1 MKKGYVFDNAEQ
13 QAQQRMAALPALYDP
28 GTIRHLTQLGVGE
41 GWRCLE
47 IGAGGGTIARW
58 LSERVGPTGRVL
70 ATDLD
75 TRFLE
80 NLRLPNVEVR
90 KHNIE
95 SDPLPQ
101 NAFDLIHLRLVLVHL
116 LSRDRVLQAL
126 VGALRSG
133 GWLLA
138 EEFDSLSMTPDAS
151 VNPAE
156 TSLEADVV
164 FREVMVA
171 RGLDLRYGRLLPSR
185 FRQIGLVDVGAEGR
199 VPLWRGGGYGGILM
213 RANLEQ
219 LREDILATGRI
230 TQDQF
235 ERDLARLD
243 DEEFVRPSS
252 VMWAAWG
259 RTRAARA

>member
-58 LSERVGPTGRVL
+58 LGERVGPTGRVL

-116 LSRDRVLQAL
+116 LSRDRVLQSL
-126 VGALRSG
+126 VGALRPD

-185 FRQIGLVDVGAEGR
+185 FRQIGLVDVEAEGR